1 MTKDSLLRRARIVA
15 RLHHPNLAPMLPL
28 PGGAGLTPVTLGARR
43 LAEFSTPDGAF
54 VGLELERV
62 IWLVLDVLG
71 GLRALHELTV
81 DGAGFVHGSISP
93 QYVLLGEP
101 GDARLVPITS
111 AHLNA
116 GSARETSG
124 YAAPEALSGHTAD
137 LRADLFSVGVL
148 LWEAL
153 AQQRLF
159 PDGSRDAVVARLA
172 GAEVPAL
179 RDLLSVS
186 WALPLCQVAERAI
199 SIDPSARYRCASDLS
214 SAIVAAVGPRLT
226 SPHREGPARWFE
238 APAPVPLPAPTPRT
252 ARWRTTT
259 PLSVVIDLPQTSPGE
274 AAPDSEPGAAPSP
287 PQPELSPHWQRWRPV
302 LAGLAGIS
310 LACALWQ
317 LAPRRASPAAAQ
329 PSAAAVLTPAVPAA
343 TLTSLD
349 EAAASEPRLLAPPA
363 PSAAST
369 PRPFGAPSAATS
381 AVRNAAPRKPRPT
394 VPPADGDYGI

>member
-81 DGAGFVHGSISP
+81 DGVGLVHGSISP

-179 RDLLSVS
+179 RDVLSVS
-186 WALPLCQVAERAI
+186 WALPLCEVAERAI
-199 SIDPSARYRCASDLS
+199 SVDPSDRYRCASDFS

-226 SPHREGPARWFE
+226 SPQREGPARRFE
-238 APAPVPLPAPTPRT
+238 ALASVPLPAPRT

-259 PLSVVIDLPQTSPGE
+259 PLSVVIDLPQTSQGE
-274 AAPDSEPGAAPSP
+274 AHPESEPGAAHLP
-287 PQPELSPHWQRWRPV
+287 PQPEPSPHWQRWRPV

-329 PSAAAVLTPAVPAA
+329 PSAVAVLAPAERAA
-343 TLTSLD
+343 TPTLLD
-349 EAAASEPRLLAPPA
+349 EAAAREPRPLAPPA
-363 PSAAST
+363 RSAASA
-369 PRPFGAPSAATS
+369 PRPFSAPSAATS
-381 AVRNAAPRKPRPT
+381 AVRSAAPRKPRPIA
-394 VPPADGDYGI
+394 PPADGDYGI